1 MGTDNCNE
9 FGIYVLN
16 GDYVSNTTRISNG
29 VSSMEVTGT
38 ISNTESKKE
47 PEVDPEVKSTLTTR
61 CVFENGVGVYKELY
75 AKFYKDGFITSEKEL
90 IPDIKNVIV
99 HNNHAVIV
107 EFVDGTTEKAVLH
120 PEDQFSVER
129 GISICI
135 TKKLVGGSS
144 IYNKLIDRAVK
155 VMINS
160 DAERTKKQIEEEARK
175 ERKKKN
181 DEKKARRKAA
191 KREEYIETQ
200 KEAYIR
206 ALREVGVGG

>member
-1 MGTDNCNE
+1 MGTNGFNECCNVYSITE
-9 FGIYVLN
+9 EGIFH
-16 GDYVSNTTRISNG
+16 TTCIDTCL
-29 VSSMEVTGT
+29 SSTGIKGT
-38 ISNTESKKE
+38 PSDTENKNE
-47 PEVDPEVKSTLTTR
+47 PEIDPEVKSTLTKNNKGKLCAT
-61 CVFENGVGVYKELY
+61 
-75 AKFYKDGFITSEKEL
+75 FYKDGFKTSTKEL

-99 HNNHAVIV
+99 HNNHVVIV
-107 EFVDGTTEKAVLH
+107 DFVDGTSEKAVLH
-120 PEDQFSVER
+120 PEDQFSVEQ

-155 VMINS
+155 VMINR
-160 DAERTKKQIEEEARK
+160 DEERTKKQVEEEARK

-181 DEKKARRKAA
+181 DKKKARRKAA

-206 ALREVGVGG
+206 ALREVGIGD

>member
-1 MGTDNCNE
+1 MGNDSCKIN
-9 FGIYVLN
+9 GIYVVDGYVDGLN
-16 GDYVSNTTRISNG
+16 TGSASYSNSIG
-29 VSSMEVTGT
+29 VTGAVT
-38 ISNTESKKE
+38 ITENDKK
-47 PEVDPEVKSTLTTR
+47 PEVDPEVKSTLTKNNKGKLCAT
-61 CVFENGVGVYKELY
+61 
-75 AKFYKDGFITSEKEL
+75 FYKDGFKTSTKEL
-90 IPDIKNVIV
+90 IPDIKDVIV
-99 HNNHAVIV
+99 HNNCVVIV
-107 EFVDGTTEKAVLH
+107 EFTDGTSEKAVLH
-120 PEDQFSVER
+120 PEDHFSVEQ

-135 TKKLVGGSS
+135 VKKLVGGSS

-155 VMINS
+155 VMINN

-206 ALREVGVGG
+206 ALREVGMGD

>member
-1 MGTDNCNE
+1 MGDNTITTSNLYVTASDFCAEDGVTIN
-9 FGIYVLN
+9 GISIL
-16 GDYVSNTTRISNG
+16 DKLIK
-29 VSSMEVTGT
+29 MEEE
-38 ISNTESKKE
+38 NDKK
-47 PEVDPEVKSTLTTR
+47 PDVNPEVKSTLTKKLS
-61 CVFENGVGVYKELY
+61 FKNSNNLYSALY
-75 AKFYKDGFITSEKEL
+75 ATFYKDGFKTSEKEL
-90 IPDIKNVIV
+90 IPDIKDVTV
-99 HNNHAVIV
+99 YNNRAVVV
-107 EFVDGTTEKAVLH
+107 EFADGTSEKAVLH
-120 PEDQFSVER
+120 PEDHFSVEQ

-155 VMINS
+155 VMING
-160 DAERTKKQIEEEARK
+160 DVERTKKQIEEEARK

-206 ALREVGVGG
+206 ALREVGMGD